1 MVDPGIALLTAGLI
15 MFVGFLLFWPQTG
28 MFSRW
33 QAYQRIKTRVLRE
46 DALKHIETAQ
56 LEGEAVTMNSIAGA
70 LQINLDRAVDLLTEL
85 EDSQLVT
92 SHENNIQLTPTG
104 QAAALHIL
112 RAHRL
117 YERYLADQTGYAEKE
132 WHSLAEV
139 REHNLTPDEV
149 EALAARL
156 GNPSHDPHGDPIPT
170 TSGEA
175 VSHEGKPITE
185 LEKDQIARITHIE
198 DEPDTVAA
206 QIQAE
211 GLVPGMTVRLIE
223 MTDNRVRFWAGGE
236 EHILAPIFAAAI
248 SVLPIKKE
256 RAAPQLQGEPLSAL
270 SLGQKGE
277 VIQVS
282 PRVRGAERRRLMDLG
297 ILPGTEITAE
307 MTSPGGDPTA
317 YRIRGA
323 MIALRKEQADLIRIQ
338 SIMEAN

>member
-1 MVDPGIALLTAGLI
+1 M
-15 MFVGFLLFWPQTG
+15 
-28 MFSRW
+28 
-33 QAYQRIKTRVLRE
+33 
-46 DALKHIETAQ
+46 
-56 LEGEAVTMNSIAGA
+56 
-70 LQINLDRAVDLLTEL
+70 
-85 EDSQLVT
+85 
-92 SHENNIQLTPTG
+92 
-104 QAAALHIL
+104 HIL

-117 YERYLADQTGYAEKE
+117 YEHYLADQTGYAEKE

-139 REHNLTPDEV
+139 QEHSLTPDEV
-149 EALAARL
+149 ESLATKL

-185 LEKDQIARITHIE
+185 LAKDQIARITHIE

-223 MTDNRVRFWAGGE
+223 TTDNRVRFWAGGE
-236 EHILAPIFAAAI
+236 EHVLAPIFAAAI
-248 SVLPIKKE
+248 SVLPVKKV
-256 RAAPQLQGEPLSAL
+256 RVTQQLLGEPLSAL